1 MNRAYL
7 LIAIPAALVGIAY
20 VVLLR
25 RIGVQIYGA
34 PFLGAAV
41 ALLAVILIV
50 RRFHRSKG
58 TRRSK
63 S

>member
-34 PFLGAAV
+34 PILGAAV
-41 ALLAVILIV
+41 ALLAAILIV

-58 TRRSK
+58 ARRSK

>member
-25 RIGVQIYGA
+25 LIGVQIYGA
-34 PFLGAAV
+34 PFLGAPV
-41 ALLAVILIV
+41 ALLAAILIV

-58 TRRSK
+58 ARRSK